1 MPGHAGGCSFSRCA
15 SPWEAAL
22 ALSTRTPFS
31 LSSLHP
37 FPRSNH
43 ETGPEF
49 GPFAFDYHEFIDRLA
64 PGQAFL
70 AKASNSTSVRWY
82 SFFVEGTAAFFMLD
96 ADAWIYPNVYGLVQ
110 GQWEWLA
117 AQLPLVNRT
126 RYPWLIVVP
135 HRAMYC
141 TKTKDAE
148 CNSEAAA
155 LRDGQLGLFWGLE
168 PLLIKH
174 GVDMVFAGHTHHYEA
189 TWPVAKGASTQRDYV
204 NPRATVHVQSGI
216 AGTGPGGDPFD
227 VPQQEW
233 ERIRDTSFSP
243 SYGQIIFHNATHLT
257 YQQLFCENATV
268 FDTFVIQ
275 QSAHGPF
282 AA

>member
-1 MPGHAGGCSFSRCA
+1 
-15 SPWEAAL
+15 
-22 ALSTRTPFS
+22 
-31 LSSLHP
+31 
-37 FPRSNH
+37 
-43 ETGPEF
+43 
-49 GPFAFDYHEFIDRLA
+49 
-64 PGQAFL
+64 
-70 AKASNSTSVRWY
+70 
-82 SFFVEGTAAFFMLD
+82 MLD
-96 ADAWIYPNVYGLVQ
+96 ADAWIYPEVFGLVQ
-110 GQWEWLA
+110 GQWQWLA

-168 PLLIKH
+168 PLLAKY
-174 GVDMVFAGHTHHYEA
+174 GVDFYFSGHTHHVEW
-189 TWPVAKGASTQRDYV
+189 TWPTVRGAATAAHFDA
-204 NPRATVHVQSGI
+204 PRGTIHVQSGI

-257 YQQLFCENATV
+257 YQQLFCENASV